1 MNVVAAGRKRPESAA
16 CRRERED
23 GDDGQLIRNDGEL
36 VATQARLR
44 EAHEAAGLSS
54 WEWNPESDEV
64 VVFQALSEIAELSGT
79 RVGFSRLLEAMS
91 EEDRELARN
100 DLEAMRRGERDDS
113 IRRCRYDLPAGQAW
127 LETRSRA
134 IRDRDGRL
142 KCVRG
147 TTQDVTEQH
156 LAAEDLAS
164 ARDFFQDTLDSLPE
178 EIVVLDEQGDVI
190 MCNLAWSRFATA
202 NGAGAG
208 AAIGVNYLTAC
219 DLADEE
225 TAACTA
231 AALRE
236 IIAGASEEFT
246 IEYPCHGPE
255 IERWFAL
262 RATRYDGPGPAR
274 VVVGHD
280 EITARHRA
288 ETEISTQAALLN
300 EVDVAVIAVNESGQ
314 VTRWNHGAEGMFG
327 QTDAEAIGCRL
338 AALIAGEDLDRA
350 EDAIATTRRA
360 GRWEG
365 ELRFHRKDGAAFP
378 GDARIRQMLDD
389 DGLAAGRISV
399 IVDVTERAA
408 SERALLAAQ
417 NYARAVAEGMGEGL
431 CTIDPQG
438 RLTYLNKAAEG
449 MLGWSPEQAVG
460 QRLHDL
466 VHIRGFNDREC
477 VAGTCTLMHASS
489 EAGLVRVE
497 EDLFIC
503 RDGHSLPVAFTAA
516 PFVTDDGVGGCAV
529 VFEDITERQQRQA
542 SMERDVETLSWIRR
556 IQDALAED
564 RFELFSQP
572 IVELSSGAVVQQE
585 LLIRMREPDGE
596 IVAPIHYLPIAEQYG
611 LIADIDNWVIGRGTE
626 IAAETGAVQLN
637 LSARSIGDAAIVER
651 IERCLRDSGADPS
664 SLVFEITET
673 ALIADEAAATAFVE
687 RVHALGCRLAL
698 DDFGTGYGGFT
709 YLKHLPVDLLKIDVE
724 FVRDLATNSASRHVV
739 EAVVSLA
746 RAFEL
751 QTVAEG
757 VEDAAALEVVTE
769 LGVDFAQGYYI
780 ARPAPLGEPPAVAAP
795 HRSLEVTTANP
806 NRGSQP

>member
-1 MNVVAAGRKRPESAA
+1 MAPCRGVEMPVVATGRKSPEPAV
-16 CRRERED
+16 RQRERTS
-23 GDDGQLIRNDGEL
+23 GEL

-64 VVFQALSEIAELSGT
+64 LVFQALSELAELSGT
-79 RVGFSRLLEAMS
+79 RVSFSELLGPMS
-91 EEDRELARN
+91 EEDRELTRN
-100 DLEAMRRGERDDS
+100 DLDEMRRGERDDS
-113 IRRCRYDLPAGQAW
+113 IRCCCYDLPAGQAW

-156 LAAEDLAS
+156 LVAEDLAS
-164 ARDFFQDTLDSLPE
+164 ARDFFQGTLDSLAT
-178 EIVVLDEQGDVI
+178 EIVVLDKHGDVI
-190 MCNLAWSRFATA
+190 MCNLAWSSFARA
-202 NGAGAG
+202 NDAGAG
-208 AAIGVNYLTAC
+208 AEIGVNYLTVC
-219 DLADEE
+219 DDAGEE
-225 TAACTA
+225 AAASTA

-236 IIAGASEEFT
+236 IIAGTSEEFT
-246 IEYPCHGPE
+246 LQYPCHGPE
-255 IERWFAL
+255 VERWFAL
-262 RATRYDGPGPAR
+262 RATRYDGPGRAQ
-274 VVVGHD
+274 VVIGHD
-280 EITARHRA
+280 EITARHQA
-288 ETEISTQAALLN
+288 EAESSTQAALLN

-314 VTRWNHGAEGMFG
+314 VTRWNDGAVAMFG
-327 QTDAEAIGCRL
+327 HTDSEATGCRL
-338 AALIAGEDLDRA
+338 AQLIGGDDRDRA
-350 EDAIATTRRA
+350 AEAIAATRRA

-365 ELRFHRKDGAAFP
+365 ELRFQRKDGAGFP
-378 GDARIRQMLDD
+378 GDAHIRQMLDD
-389 DGLAAGRISV
+389 DGLAAGRVSV
-399 IVDVTERAA
+399 IVDATERVA

-449 MLGWSPEQAVG
+449 MLGWSAAEVLG

-466 VHIRGFNDREC
+466 VHTQRPIDHDC
-477 VAGTCTLMHASS
+477 LAHTCPLLHASQK
-489 EAGLVRVE
+489 AGGVRVE
-497 EDLFIC
+497 DDVFTC
-503 RDGHSLPVAFTAA
+503 RNGHLLPVAFTAA

-529 VFEDITERQQRQA
+529 VFEDSTERKERQA
-542 SMERDVETLSWIRR
+542 SMERDVETLSWIGR
-556 IQDALAED
+556 IQDALEQD

-572 IVELSSGAVVQQE
+572 IIDLSSGDVVQRE
-585 LLIRMREPDGE
+585 LLIRLREPDGE
-596 IVAPIHYLPIAEQYG
+596 IIAPISYLPIAEQYG
-611 LIADIDNWVIGRGTE
+611 QIADIDNWVIARGTE
-626 IAAETGAVQLN
+626 IAAQTGAVQLN
-637 LSARSIGDAAIVER
+637 LSARSIGDPAIVET
-651 IERCLRDSGADPS
+651 IERSLQATGADPE

-673 ALIADEAAATAFVE
+673 ALVADEAAATAFVE

-746 RAFEL
+746 RAFGL

-757 VEDAAALEVVTE
+757 VEDAAALKVVRE

-780 ARPAPLGEPPAVAAP
+780 ARPAPLGEPPTEAAP
-795 HRSLEVTTANP
+795 HPSLDITATKP
-806 NRGSQP
+806 NEGSEP